1 MNNNFCPNCGAQ
13 LTNRGT
19 GTQNF
24 CPACGTRMTT
34 NYDNAPA
41 ETFTMKSAYKSMFK
55 KYAKFNGRSR
65 RSEYWYATL
74 ANSLIIFAM
83 YLLIGIIAVA
93 NGDYMSDGAA
103 IFLSLIALA
112 VFGYSFAVMIPGLA
126 MAVRRLH
133 DTGRSGWFMLLSLIP
148 YIGGIILFVFMV
160 QDSQP
165 GANQYGTNPKE
176 GIVVSQVWSNNSL

>member
-24 CPACGTRMTT
+24 CPSCGTRMTT

-41 ETFTMKSAYKSMFK
+41 ETFTMISAYKSMFK
-55 KYAKFNGRSR
+55 KYAKFTGRSR

-74 ANSLIIFAM
+74 ANSLIIFIL
-83 YLLIGIIAVA
+83 YLLIGIVA
-93 NGDYMSDGAA
+93 AANADYMSDGAA
-103 IFLSLIALA
+103 VFLSLIALA
-112 VFGYSFAVMIPGLA
+112 VFGYSFAVLIPGLA

-133 DTGRSGWFMLLSLIP
+133 DTGKSGWFMLLSLIP

-176 GIVVSQVWSNNSL
+176 GLVVSQVWSNDL